1 MNLEVKE
8 QEEGGDVD
16 QIPWIRKGLLVV
28 AEHHKVTPVVLMDM
42 KAGSPGAVSEI
53 EVLKGTVTV
62 IDMTMIGRGENRS
75 EMTGG

>member
-1 MNLEVKE
+1 MNLELKE

-16 QIPWIRKGLLVV
+16 QIPRIRKGLLVV
-28 AEHHKVTPVVLMDM
+28 TEHHKVTPVVLMDM

-53 EVLKGTVTV
+53 GVLKRTV
-62 IDMTMIGRGENRS
+62 IDMTTIGCEENRS